1 MICDDGRLGLI
12 DYGNAPIL
20 TLKQRVAMAKFILA
34 LDSNDDEK
42 ILEAFKNIGAKSRK
56 NDKKFLLL
64 SALCDFD
71 Q

>member
-1 MICDDGRLGLI
+1 
-12 DYGNAPIL
+12 
-20 TLKQRVAMAKFILA
+20 MAKFILA

-56 NDKKFLLL
+56 NDKQFLLL

>member
-42 ILEAFKNIGAKSRK
+42 ILEAFKKIGAKSRK
-56 NDKKFLLL
+56 NDK
-64 SALCDFD
+64 
-71 Q
+71 

>member
-56 NDKKFLLL
+56 NDK
-64 SALCDFD
+64 
-71 Q
+71 